1 MIPLRLRLR
10 FTKTGRVRFIGHL
23 DLVRVWERA
32 IRRADLPLAFTEG
45 FSPRPRM
52 HFGLALPTTFTSS
65 AEYLDIDLRDEVDA
79 ASATERLNAVL
90 PEGIGVVA
98 AAPVDSDAASLQ
110 SVVVAS
116 DYLVVTPAPPEI
128 VEAGIRGV
136 LAAEA
141 LPFELERKGR
151 QQTIDLRPGVLEIA
165 LLTSADGDPGEVAAT
180 ITRDLGPEG
189 IDAAAGCRIV
199 WMRLAARPRSYRPTE
214 VCSVPEHRIVPKLVH
229 RSAQL
234 VGGPVDF
241 TEPLPAGS
249 PAEPA
254 PCSEPVEERS
264 RYGPLRE
271 EAPPD
276 TPAASHTLSA

>member
-65 AEYLDIDLRDEVDA
+65 AEYLDIDLRDDVDA
-79 ASATERLNAVL
+79 STATERLDSVL

-98 AAPVDSDAASLQ
+98 AAPVDPDTASLQ

-116 DYLVVTPAPPEI
+116 EYLVATPAPPEI
-128 VEAGIRGV
+128 VEAGIRGL

-151 QQTIDLRPGVLEIA
+151 RQTIDLRPGVLEIA
-165 LLTSADGDPGEVAAT
+165 LVASSDGDPGEVAAT
-180 ITRDLGPEG
+180 IARDLGPEG
-189 IDAAAGCRIV
+189 IDASVGCRIV
-199 WMRLAARPRSYRPTE
+199 RMRLAARPRSFRPTE
-214 VCSVPEHRIVPKLVH
+214 VCSVTEPRIVPKLVH

-234 VGGPVDF
+234 MGGPVAF

-254 PCSEPVEERS
+254 PRSEPVEQRS
-264 RYGPLRE
+264 RNGPLRE

-276 TPAASHTLSA
+276 TPAAPHTLFA